1 MVSLHTENVQQ
12 SFSYALPTNVPT
24 SLHSDINISIDD
36 EIVETNGYVTPPQVI
51 INSCT
56 FFIVFITLL

>member
-24 SLHSDINISIDD
+24 NVHPDINISTDD
-36 EIVETNGYVTPPQVI
+36 EIVETNGYMTTPQVI
-51 INSCT
+51 IKSCT
-56 FFIVFITLL
+56 FFIVFITIL